1 LVAMTVDVA
10 VFVLVTAVRV
20 GVLVALGVKVG

>member
-1 LVAMTVDVA
+1 LVAMAVLVG

-20 GVLVALGVKVG
+20 GVLVAFGVKVG